1 MKYVDNMIDIDIDY
15 LVRGLPTTLCILGS
29 ACKAN
34 CIIMNAIACVEED
47 GQKPGFKIQM

>member
-34 CIIMNAIACVEED
+34 CIIMNAIAVD
-47 GQKPGFKIQM
+47 KNQDLKIQM